1 MTDQTASTTAAT
13 PPEGGTQPNA
23 DSQTAATTAAA
34 TETTQTTDTTL
45 LGDKPAEAP
54 TDDKK
59 VEQKTVPEAYEFKMP
74 DGVELDKAAAD
85 EFSAIAKEMG
95 LDQEQAQKVA
105 DVGAKM
111 AQRQAEAHARQVEA
125 WVGEVK
131 ADKEIGGDKL
141 DENLGVARKALDTF
155 GTPELRDLLNA
166 SGMGNHPAVIK
177 AFYKVGKAISEDG
190 FVKGSPPGAST
201 DPAKTM
207 FPSMN

>member
-13 PPEGGTQPNA
+13 QPEGGTQQTA
-23 DSQTAATTAAA
+23 DSQTAATTTAAPEA
-34 TETTQTTDTTL
+34 TQTTDTTL
-45 LGDKPAEAP
+45 LGDTPADTTA
-54 TDDKK
+54 DKK
-59 VEQKTVPEAYEFKMP
+59 ADEKQVPEAYEFKMP

-95 LDQEQAQKVA
+95 LNQEQAQKVA

-111 AQRQAEAHARQVEA
+111 AQRHAEAHARQVEA

-141 DENLGVARKALDTF
+141 DENLGVARKALDAF